1 MTNKNDMVVADKALK
16 EYGVSTLDPVIK
28 PTDTTEF
35 KNKSARSFEKTLT
48 SKMEELKREYDKLVD
63 DYNINK
69 MVLDSE
75 IRFEPNQGTL
85 YYLYEREDS
94 KKFLSIISPEE
105 WNLGKTNR
113 GFLLVTSV
121 RLNSE
126 NQWEHC
132 PITI

>member
-1 MTNKNDMVVADKALK
+1 MTNKKDMVVTGKALK
-16 EYGVSTLDPVIK
+16 EHGVSTLDPVIK

-69 MVLDSE
+69 LVLDSE
-75 IRFEPNQGTL
+75 IRIDPKQGSIYHL
-85 YYLYEREDS
+85 YQREDETT
-94 KKFLSIISPEE
+94 FLSILSPQD
-105 WNLGKTNR
+105 WSKTETSI
-113 GFLLVTSV
+113 LHIKSV

-126 NQWEHC
+126 NQWEHAQ
-132 PITI
+132 

>member
-1 MTNKNDMVVADKALK
+1 MTNKKDMVVADKALK

-69 MVLDSE
+69 LVLDSE
-75 IRFEPNQGTL
+75 IRIEPKQGNIYHL
-85 YYLYEREDS
+85 YQREDES
-94 KKFLSIISPEE
+94 NFLSILSPQD
-105 WNLGKTNR
+105 WSKTKTVV
-113 GFLLVTSV
+113 LHIASV

-126 NQWEHC
+126 NQWEHAQ
-132 PITI
+132 